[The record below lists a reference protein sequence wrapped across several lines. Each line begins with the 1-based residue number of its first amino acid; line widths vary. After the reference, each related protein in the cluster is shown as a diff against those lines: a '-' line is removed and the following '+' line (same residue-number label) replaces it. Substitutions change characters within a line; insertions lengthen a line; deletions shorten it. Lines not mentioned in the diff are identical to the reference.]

1 MTSDTTTT
9 NVQASSVPHT
19 KPPGLFERAERL
31 GISKKQVIYAGI
43 FIVAVLFFTV
53 TAILQKRSNQST
65 PSTSPAYATPTR
77 SFIPN
82 RTSPW
87 YEVHP
92 GESLEGIALSH
103 GYVDSPDA
111 TAGQQ
116 LWAVGGNRLSV
127 PNYNSNLHKGELIQL
142 W

>member
-1 MTSDTTTT
+1 MPSVTTTT
-9 NVQASSVPHT
+9 TSIPHSKT
-19 KPPGLFERAERL
+19 PGLFERAERL
-31 GISKKQVIYAGI
+31 GVGKKQVIYAGI
-43 FIVAVLFFTV
+43 FLVAVLFFMV
-53 TAILQKRSNQST
+53 TAILPKRSNQST
-65 PSTSPAYATPTR
+65 SSSSTSPAYPTPTR
-77 SFIPN
+77 PFIPN